1 METTAIQDII
11 NRRVETSLADLL
23 LTVYDAGY
31 CAGANVPV
39 ETPAHVGLADLLMLI
54 EARHR
59 AEILA
64 SRGWLPPPL
73 LHDEIPGWLL
83 AHCERENALGD
94 ATPPA
99 QFETAL
105 LRQQTT

>member
-1 METTAIQDII
+1 LACR
-11 NRRVETSLADLL
+11 NRATCQPRGPWWSAEK
-23 LTVYDAGY
+23 G
-31 CAGANVPV
+31 
-39 ETPAHVGLADLLMLI
+39 

-83 AHCERENALGD
+83 AQCERQNALGD

-99 QFETAL
+99 AL
-105 LRQQTT
+105 RD

>member
-1 METTAIQDII
+1 MKQGSARSMRAAQTKGADVVNSTTTIQDII

-23 LTVYDAGY
+23 LTV
-31 CAGANVPV
+31 
-39 ETPAHVGLADLLMLI
+39 

-64 SRGWLPPPL
+64 SRGWLPPAL
-73 LHDEIPGWLL
+73 ANDEIPGWLL
-83 AHCERENALGD
+83 AQCERQNALGD

-99 QFETAL
+99 EFE
-105 LRQQTT
+105 RP